1 MSEDRKQQV
10 AVVSEEPTRLADL
23 IARGHGAC
31 LEAIRLRPREEQ
43 IPALK
48 SYISKLNLSGKG
60 DTKQARRARRLLDN
74 HSAPKP
80 EPKTQKPRGTKRRK
94 GRKGGKRS

>member
-1 MSEDRKQQV
+1 MSEDRKQV
-10 AVVSEEPTRLADL
+10 AVVSEEPARLADL

-43 IPALK
+43 IPMLK
-48 SYISKLNLSGKG
+48 QYVEEHG